1 MNGALRDEATRG
13 ASPASPQEKGEKS
26 TIIFNACKKETYTA
40 AQGYRQLNRK
50 LKANHKVELN
60 KDDVSIESLKRGN
73 LVVFAGPREKFTEQE
88 LAAIKEYLAGGGS
101 VLFMLAGGGEQ
112 RFNTN
117 INSLME
123 EWGISFNNDSVVR
136 TVFYKYFHPKEVCIT
151 NGILNRELNRA
162 AGKSVPGSYV
172 LNTTQSLSASQ
183 QTALIQQQNSQNGCL
198 TFVFPYGCSLNVQK
212 PSIPILSSGYIAY
225 PLNRPVGAVYEYG
238 EKSGKGSKPGRVMVL
253 GSCHMFED
261 AWLDKDENAKLQ
273 EVLFDWL
280 LHSPKVKLNQIDSED
295 PEINDYHYLPDTHA
309 LAERLRVCVEE
320 RDELP
325 RDFTTMFDQTMFK
338 FDTNLIPEAVELYK
352 RLGVKHESLS
362 LIHPQFETPLPPL
375 YPSVFPPTH
384 REPAPPALDLFDL
397 DEHFATE
404 KARLAYLTN
413 KCENDDLEYYICEA
427 GEALGVTKKLKSEQR
442 DDAKT
447 ILEYI
452 FKQIVQFKKLNH
464 EFTQKGQKSKPNSP
478 IDGIFGSVND

>member
-1 MNGALRDEATRG
+1 MNEEPIVRGDPKSHEEKDE
-13 ASPASPQEKGEKS
+13 EKGGKP
-26 TIIFNACKKETYTA
+26 IILFNACKKEMYTA

-50 LKANHKVELN
+50 LKSTYKVDLN
-60 KDDVSIESLKRGN
+60 KDEVSIDSLKKAS
-73 LVVFAGPREKFTEQE
+73 LVVFAGPREKFSEQE

-101 VLFMLAGGGEQ
+101 VLLMLASGGDP

-117 INSLME
+117 LNALLE
-123 EWGISFNNDSVVR
+123 EWGITFNGDSVVR
-136 TVFYKYFHPKEVCIT
+136 TVYYKYFHPKEVCIT
-151 NGILNRELNRA
+151 NGIVNRELNRA
-162 AGKSVPGSYV
+162 AGKNIPGSYI
-172 LNTTQSLSASQ
+172 LNASQGLSASQ
-183 QTALIQQQNSQNGCL
+183 QTALLAQQSSQSSSL
-198 TFVFPYGCSLNVQK
+198 TFVYPYGCSLNVQK

-225 PLNRPVGAVYEYG
+225 PLNRPVGAVHEY
-238 EKSGKGSKPGRVMVL
+238 KGGAGRVMVI

-261 AWLDKDENAKLQ
+261 AWLDKEENAKLQ

-280 LHSPKVKLNQIDSED
+280 MRSPKVKLNQIDAED

-320 RDELP
+320 REELP
-325 RDFTTMFDQTMFK
+325 RDFTAMFDLTMFK

-352 RLGVKHESLS
+352 KLGVKHEALS

-384 REPAPPALDLFDL
+384 REPPPPALDLFDL

-427 GEALGVTKKLKSEQR
+427 GEALGVTKKLKKDQA
-442 DDAKT
+442 DNAKA

-464 EFTQKGQKSKPNSP
+464 EFTQKAPKSKPNSP
-478 IDGIFGSVND
+478 VDGMFSAMGEHL

>member
-1 MNGALRDEATRG
+1 MSNEEPIIRG
-13 ASPASPQEKGEKS
+13 DTKGHEEEEKGSKP
-26 TIIFNACKKETYTA
+26 IILFNACKKETYTA

-50 LKANHKVELN
+50 LKSSYKVELN
-60 KDDVSIESLKRGN
+60 KDDVSIEVLKRAS
-73 LVVFAGPREKFTEQE
+73 LVVFAGPKDKFSEQE

-101 VLFMLAGGGEQ
+101 VLIMLASGGDS
-112 RFNTN
+112 RFGTN
-117 INSLME
+117 LNSLLE
-123 EWGISFNNDSVVR
+123 DWGMTFNSDSVVR
-136 TVFYKYFHPKEVCIT
+136 TVYYKYFHPKEVCIT
-151 NGILNRELNRA
+151 NGIVNRELNRA
-162 AGKSVPGSYV
+162 AGKNIPGSYV
-172 LNTTQSLSASQ
+172 LNTSQALSASQ
-183 QTALIQQQNSQNGCL
+183 QTALIAQQTSQNTSL

-225 PLNRPVGAVYEYG
+225 PLNRPVGAVYEDKG
-238 EKSGKGSKPGRVMVL
+238 GKGRAMVL

-280 LHSPKVKLNQIDSED
+280 LHSPKVKLNQIDAED

-320 RDELP
+320 REELP
-325 RDFTTMFDQTMFK
+325 RDFTTMFDLTMFK
-338 FDTNLIPEAVELYK
+338 FDTNLIPESVELYK
-352 RLGVKHESLS
+352 RLGVKHEALS

-384 REPAPPALDLFDL
+384 REPQAPALDLFDL

-427 GEALGVTKKLKSEQR
+427 GEALGVSKKLKKDQS
-442 DDAKT
+442 DNAKA

-464 EFTQKGQKSKPNSP
+464 EFTQKAPKSKPNSP
-478 IDGIFGSVND
+478 IDGMFGSALEPL